1 MNCNVN
7 ICAHNKNGECIKK
20 DAKIELCVD
29 NGLTAYCDGFEK
41 SLSFMSEQYK
51 IYEYGANTVVILIK
65 DPTINIVIDIPKIK
79 SLIKEQINHNIDTI
93 YFDMCLMVGKNASNR
108 IMKYYLGVFSNAEK
122 DMAKSIKAF
131 IDAKYP
137 NLKKY

>member
-1 MNCNVN
+1 MICNVN
-7 ICAHNKNGECIKK
+7 ICAYNKNGECTKE

-29 NGLTAYCDGFEK
+29 NGLTAYCAGFEK
-41 SLSFMSEQYK
+41 SLVYTSEQYK

-65 DPTINIVIDIPKIK
+65 DPIVNIIIDIPKIK
-79 SLIKEQINHNIDTI
+79 SLIKEQINHNVDTM

-108 IMKYYLGVFSNAEK
+108 IIKHHLGVFSPAEK
-122 DMAKSIKAF
+122 DTAKSVKAF